1 MTGRGLTEKPPME
14 LIKMYVARGGVSVS
28 SLTQWGKDEFSSFT
42 SDWLPHYLTW
52 KGVDGKRQTLLGD
65 HTAFFA
71 KIYSASPSTADSS
84 NVIVLNKGY
93 KEEDIGK
100 LIDTK
105 GTEIKRYDLRKFWSD
120 TWRHAIHW
128 TYFDADRGNY
138 SIYSVEIDAKKYAGF
153 RTSSVFHM
161 QGSKKP
167 VRSPAPST
175 NG

>member
-1 MTGRGLTEKPPME
+1 ME
-14 LIKMYVARGGVSVS
+14 LIKMYVARGGVSVT

-52 KGVDGKRQTLLGD
+52 RGADGQRETLLGYSS
-65 HTAFFA
+65 AFFS

-93 KEEDIGK
+93 KEEDLGR
-100 LIDTK
+100 LVETK
-105 GTEIKRYDLRKFWSD
+105 GVEINRYELRKFWSD

-138 SIYSVEIDAKKYAGF
+138 SIYSIEVDSKKYAAF

-161 QGSKKP
+161 QGSKRP

-175 NG
+175 SS